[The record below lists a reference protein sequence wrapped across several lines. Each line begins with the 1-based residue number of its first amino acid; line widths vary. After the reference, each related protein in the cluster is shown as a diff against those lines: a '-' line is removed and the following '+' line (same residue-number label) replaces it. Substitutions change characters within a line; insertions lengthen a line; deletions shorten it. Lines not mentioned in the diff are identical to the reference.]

1 MDIDQL
7 ILRIVGLYYYD
18 VHGTI
23 LSEERI
29 VCIFSLMYAMIRVG
43 RTALADAGAV
53 CVFGI
58 MALERRLE
66 YSPLVFL
73 RLLLAHPY
81 SEALGTGY
89 AVLFDTNRQQKRYRP
104 EEASSDH
111 QNAILRLE
119 P

>member
-43 RTALADAGAV
+43 RTALADAGVV

-58 MALERRLE
+58 MALERGE
-66 YSPLVFL
+66 YSSGHDGWNTLPLFFL
-73 RLLLAHPY
+73 DY
-81 SEALGTGY
+81 
-89 AVLFDTNRQQKRYRP
+89 F
-104 EEASSDH
+104 
-111 QNAILRLE
+111 
-119 P
+119 